1 MNRDIF
7 KCDGKV
13 LVLNFKLLKALGGRG
28 YSNEAIFLQQI
39 DYWLEQNKK
48 QDEEYID
55 GEYWVIYSPTKLHK
69 NDFSLLF
76 SIDTLKR
83 TVKKLEDKNF
93 LIFLEKENKKY
104 VRLNYTEINKFF
116 SISGEPVK
124 TPDEPVKTSMQNI
137 ENRIMVQNAPNKD
150 VINARE
156 MVQNAPKEN
165 QSSAKCT
172 EQEVQNALINGA
184 KCTEEMVQ
192 NAPNENQSGA
202 KCTDTEVQNA
212 LINGAKCT
220 NEMVQ
225 NAPAI
230 YKINNKIN
238 KIYIKYNNFIKE
250 ILDNKSVDKVNILNN
265 HINYLFWFS
274 EIKHDVRLVI
284 SRVLNDNT
292 LPKTYRI
299 NTEKV
304 DISSIRAAFEL
315 VQEKNIDYCVD
326 KILKSKK
333 ITNFESYVIASLY
346 NSVKVKED
354 KDIKTSLGYDWF
366 GKDL

>member
-13 LVLNFKLLKALGGRG
+13 LVVNCKLLKALGGQG

-55 GEYWVIYSPTKLHK
+55 GEYWVIYSPTKLHR
-69 NDFSLLF
+69 NDFCLLF

-83 TVKKLEDKNF
+83 TVKKLEEKNF

-104 VRLNYTEINKFF
+104 VRINYTEINKFF

-137 ENRIMVQNAPNKD
+137 ENRIMVQNAPNID
-150 VINARE
+150 
-156 MVQNAPKEN
+156 
-165 QSSAKCT
+165 AKCT
-172 EQEVQNALINGA
+172 EG
-184 KCTEEMVQ
+184 MVQ

-212 LINGAKCT
+212 LNNGAKCT
-220 NEMVQ
+220 EEMVQ
-225 NAPAI
+225 NAPTI

-284 SRVLNDNT
+284 SRVLNDAT
-292 LPKTYRI
+292 LPETYRI
-299 NTEKV
+299 SAEKV

-354 KDIKTSLGYDWF
+354 KNIGTNLGYDWF
-366 GKDL
+366 GKDE

>member
-13 LVLNFKLLKALGGRG
+13 LVVNFKLLEALGGRG
-28 YSNEAIFLQQI
+28 YSNEAIVLQQI

-48 QDEEYID
+48 QDEHYID
-55 GEYWVIYSPTKLHK
+55 GEYWVRYSVTQLYK
-69 NDFSLLF
+69 NDFCLLF

-83 TVKKLEDKNF
+83 TIKSLEDKNF
-93 LIFLEKENKKY
+93 LIISKKEKKKY
-104 VRLNYTEINKFF
+104 VRINYTEINKFF

-137 ENRIMVQNAPNKD
+137 ENRIMVQNAPDYD
-150 VINARE
+150 VISTRE
-156 MVQNAPKEN
+156 MVQNAP
-165 QSSAKCT
+165 
-172 EQEVQNALINGA
+172 NG
-184 KCTEEMVQ
+184 
-192 NAPNENQSGA
+192 NQSGA
-202 KCTDTEVQNA
+202 KCTEKEVQNA
-212 LINGAKCT
+212 LIKGAKCT

-225 NAPAI
+225 NAPTI

-304 DISSIRAAFEL
+304 DISSIRATFEL

>member
-184 KCTEEMVQ
+184 KCT
-192 NAPNENQSGA
+192 
-202 KCTDTEVQNA
+202 
-212 LINGAKCT
+212 

-230 YKINNKIN
+230 YKIN

>member
-13 LVLNFKLLKALGGRG
+13 LVVNFKLLEALGGRG
-28 YSNEAIFLQQI
+28 YSNEAIVLQQI
-39 DYWLEQNKK
+39 DYWLEQNRK
-48 QDEEYID
+48 QDKEYID
-55 GEYWVIYSPTKLHK
+55 GEYWVRYSVTKLYK
-69 NDFSLLF
+69 TDFCLLF

-83 TVKKLEDKNF
+83 IIKSLEDKNF
-93 LIFLEKENKKY
+93 VIISKKEKKKY
-104 VRLNYTEINKFF
+104 IRINYTEINKIF

-137 ENRIMVQNAPNKD
+137 ENRIMVQNAPDYD
-150 VINARE
+150 VISTRE
-156 MVQNAPKEN
+156 MVQNAP
-165 QSSAKCT
+165 
-172 EQEVQNALINGA
+172 NG
-184 KCTEEMVQ
+184 
-192 NAPNENQSGA
+192 NQSGA
-202 KCTDTEVQNA
+202 KCTEKEVQNA
-212 LINGAKCT
+212 LIKGAKCT

-225 NAPAI
+225 NAPTI

-304 DISSIRAAFEL
+304 DISSIRATFEL

>member
-13 LVLNFKLLKALGGRG
+13 LVVNCKLLKALGGQG

-55 GEYWVIYSPTKLHK
+55 GEYWVIYSPTKLHR
-69 NDFSLLF
+69 NDFCLLF

-83 TVKKLEDKNF
+83 TVKKLEEKNF

-104 VRLNYTEINKFF
+104 VRINYTEINKFF

-137 ENRIMVQNAPNKD
+137 ENRIMVQNAPN
-150 VINARE
+150 
-156 MVQNAPKEN
+156 EN
-165 QSSAKCT
+165 QSGAKCT
-172 EQEVQNALINGA
+172 DIEVQNALTNGA

-192 NAPNENQSGA
+192 NAP
-202 KCTDTEVQNA
+202 T
-212 LINGAKCT
+212 
-220 NEMVQ
+220 
-225 NAPAI
+225 I

-284 SRVLNDNT
+284 SRVLNDTT
-292 LPKTYRI
+292 LSETYRI
-299 NTEKV
+299 SAEKV

-354 KDIKTSLGYDWF
+354 KNIGTNLGYDWF
-366 GKDL
+366 GKDE

>member
-13 LVLNFKLLKALGGRG
+13 LVVNCKLLEALGGQG
-28 YSNEAIFLQQI
+28 HSNEAIFLQQI

-48 QDEEYID
+48 QGENYID
-55 GEYWVIYSPTKLHK
+55 GEYWVSYSVTQLYK
-69 NDFSLLF
+69 NDFRLLF

-83 TVKKLEDKNF
+83 TKKSLEDKNF
-93 LIFLEKENKKY
+93 LIILEKEKKKY
-104 VRLNYTEINKFF
+104 IRINYTEINKFF

-137 ENRIMVQNAPNKD
+137 ENRIMVQNAPNID
-150 VINARE
+150 
-156 MVQNAPKEN
+156 
-165 QSSAKCT
+165 
-172 EQEVQNALINGA
+172 
-184 KCTEEMVQ
+184 
-192 NAPNENQSGA
+192 
-202 KCTDTEVQNA
+202 
-212 LINGAKCT
+212 AKCT

-225 NAPAI
+225 NAPTI

-299 NTEKV
+299 STEKV
-304 DISSIRAAFEL
+304 DISSIRATFEL

>member
-184 KCTEEMVQ
+184 KCT
-192 NAPNENQSGA
+192 
-202 KCTDTEVQNA
+202 
-212 LINGAKCT
+212 

>member
-13 LVLNFKLLKALGGRG
+13 LVVNCKLLKALGGQG

-39 DYWLEQNKK
+39 DYCLEQNKK

-55 GEYWVIYSPTKLHK
+55 GEYWVIYSPTKLHR
-69 NDFSLLF
+69 NDFCLLF

-83 TVKKLEDKNF
+83 TVKKLEEKNF

-104 VRLNYTEINKFF
+104 VRINYTEINKFF

-137 ENRIMVQNAPNKD
+137 ENRIMVQNAPN
-150 VINARE
+150 
-156 MVQNAPKEN
+156 
-165 QSSAKCT
+165 
-172 EQEVQNALINGA
+172 
-184 KCTEEMVQ
+184 
-192 NAPNENQSGA
+192 ENQSGA
-202 KCTDTEVQNA
+202 KCTDIEVQNA
-212 LINGAKCT
+212 LTNGAKCT
-220 NEMVQ
+220 DIEVQ
-225 NAPAI
+225 NAPTI

-292 LPKTYRI
+292 LPKIYRI
-299 NTEKV
+299 SAEKV

-333 ITNFESYVIASLY
+333 ITNFENYVIASLY

-354 KDIKTSLGYDWF
+354 KNIGTNLGYDWF
-366 GKDL
+366 GKDE

>member
-13 LVLNFKLLKALGGRG
+13 LVVNFKLLEALGGRG
-28 YSNEAIFLQQI
+28 YSNEAIVLQQI
-39 DYWLEQNKK
+39 DYWLEQNRK
-48 QDEEYID
+48 QDKEYID
-55 GEYWVIYSPTKLHK
+55 GEYWVRYSVTKLYK
-69 NDFSLLF
+69 TDFCLLF

-83 TVKKLEDKNF
+83 IIKSLEDKNF
-93 LIFLEKENKKY
+93 VIISKKEKKKY
-104 VRLNYTEINKFF
+104 IRINYTEINKFF

-137 ENRIMVQNAPNKD
+137 ENRIMVQNAPNND
-150 VINARE
+150 VISTR
-156 MVQNAPKEN
+156 
-165 QSSAKCT
+165 
-172 EQEVQNALINGA
+172 
-184 KCTEEMVQ
+184 EMVQ

-202 KCTDTEVQNA
+202 KCTKQEVQNA
-212 LINGAKCT
+212 LNNGAKCT

-225 NAPAI
+225 NAPSI

-304 DISSIRAAFEL
+304 DISSIRATFEL

>member
-13 LVLNFKLLKALGGRG
+13 LVVNCKLLKALGGQG

-55 GEYWVIYSPTKLHK
+55 GEYWVIYSPTKLHR
-69 NDFSLLF
+69 NDFCLLF

-83 TVKKLEDKNF
+83 TVKKLEEKNF

-104 VRLNYTEINKFF
+104 VRINYTEINKFF

-137 ENRIMVQNAPNKD
+137 ENRIMVQNAPN
-150 VINARE
+150 
-156 MVQNAPKEN
+156 
-165 QSSAKCT
+165 
-172 EQEVQNALINGA
+172 
-184 KCTEEMVQ
+184 
-192 NAPNENQSGA
+192 ENQSGA
-202 KCTDTEVQNA
+202 KCTDIEVQNA
-212 LINGAKCT
+212 PT
-220 NEMVQ
+220 
-225 NAPAI
+225 I

-292 LPKTYRI
+292 LPKIYRI
-299 NTEKV
+299 SAEKV

-333 ITNFESYVIASLY
+333 ITNFENYVIASLY

-354 KDIKTSLGYDWF
+354 KNIGTNLGYDWF
-366 GKDL
+366 GKDE

>member
-13 LVLNFKLLKALGGRG
+13 LVLNFKLLEALGGRG
-28 YSNEAIFLQQI
+28 YSNEAIVLQQI
-39 DYWLEQNKK
+39 DYWLEQNRK
-48 QDEEYID
+48 QDKEYID
-55 GEYWVIYSPTKLHK
+55 GEYWVRYSVTKLYK
-69 NDFSLLF
+69 TDFFLLF

-83 TVKKLEDKNF
+83 IIKSLEDKNF
-93 LIFLEKENKKY
+93 VIISKKEKKKY
-104 VRLNYTEINKFF
+104 IRINYTEINKFF

-137 ENRIMVQNAPNKD
+137 ENRIVVQNAPNYD
-150 VINARE
+150 VISTR
-156 MVQNAPKEN
+156 
-165 QSSAKCT
+165 
-172 EQEVQNALINGA
+172 
-184 KCTEEMVQ
+184 EMVQ

-202 KCTDTEVQNA
+202 KCTEQEVQNA

-304 DISSIRAAFEL
+304 DISSIRATFEL

>member
-13 LVLNFKLLKALGGRG
+13 LVVNCKLLKALGGQG

-55 GEYWVIYSPTKLHK
+55 GEYWVIYSPTKLHR
-69 NDFSLLF
+69 NDFCLLF

-83 TVKKLEDKNF
+83 TVKKLEEKNF

-104 VRLNYTEINKFF
+104 VRINYTEINKFF

-137 ENRIMVQNAPNKD
+137 ENRIMVQNAPN
-150 VINARE
+150 
-156 MVQNAPKEN
+156 
-165 QSSAKCT
+165 
-172 EQEVQNALINGA
+172 
-184 KCTEEMVQ
+184 
-192 NAPNENQSGA
+192 ENQSGA
-202 KCTDTEVQNA
+202 KCTDIEVQNA
-212 LINGAKCT
+212 LTNGAKCT
-220 NEMVQ
+220 DIEVQ
-225 NAPAI
+225 NAPTI

-284 SRVLNDNT
+284 SRVLNDTT
-292 LPKTYRI
+292 LSETYRI
-299 NTEKV
+299 SAEKV

-354 KDIKTSLGYDWF
+354 KNIGTNLGYDWF
-366 GKDL
+366 GKDE

>member
-13 LVLNFKLLKALGGRG
+13 LVVNCKLLEALGGQG
-28 YSNEAIFLQQI
+28 HSNEAIFLQQI

-48 QDEEYID
+48 QGENYID
-55 GEYWVIYSPTKLHK
+55 GEYWVSYSVTQLYK
-69 NDFSLLF
+69 NDFRLLF

-83 TVKKLEDKNF
+83 TKKSLEDKNF
-93 LIFLEKENKKY
+93 LIILEKEKKKY
-104 VRLNYTEINKFF
+104 VRINYTEINKIF

-137 ENRIMVQNAPNKD
+137 ENRIMVQNAPNYN
-150 VINARE
+150 VISTRE
-156 MVQNAPKEN
+156 MVQNAPNK
-165 QSSAKCT
+165 
-172 EQEVQNALINGA
+172 
-184 KCTEEMVQ
+184 
-192 NAPNENQSGA
+192 NQSGA

-225 NAPAI
+225 NAPTI

-265 HINYLFWFS
+265 HIKYLFWFS

-292 LPKTYRI
+292 LPKIYRI
-299 NTEKV
+299 SAEKV
-304 DISSIRAAFEL
+304 DISSIRTTFEL

-354 KDIKTSLGYDWF
+354 KDIKISLGYDWF

>member
-13 LVLNFKLLKALGGRG
+13 LVLNFKLLEALGGQG
-28 YSNEAIFLQQI
+28 HSNEAIFLQQI

-48 QDEEYID
+48 QGKNYID
-55 GEYWVIYSPTKLHK
+55 GEYWVSYSVTKLYK
-69 NDFSLLF
+69 NDFRLLF

-83 TVKKLEDKNF
+83 TKKSLEDKNF
-93 LIFLEKENKKY
+93 LIILEKEKKKY
-104 VRLNYTEINKFF
+104 IRINYTEINKFF

-137 ENRIMVQNAPNKD
+137 ENRIMVQNAPNYD
-150 VINARE
+150 VISTR
-156 MVQNAPKEN
+156 
-165 QSSAKCT
+165 
-172 EQEVQNALINGA
+172 
-184 KCTEEMVQ
+184 EMVQ

-202 KCTDTEVQNA
+202 KCTEQEVQNA

-225 NAPAI
+225 NAPTI

-354 KDIKTSLGYDWF
+354 KNIGTNLGYDWF
-366 GKDL
+366 GKDE

>member
-13 LVLNFKLLKALGGRG
+13 LVVNCKLLKALGGQG

-55 GEYWVIYSPTKLHK
+55 GEYWVIYSPTKLHR
-69 NDFSLLF
+69 NDFCLLF

-83 TVKKLEDKNF
+83 TVKKLEEKNF

-104 VRLNYTEINKFF
+104 VRINYTEINKFF

-137 ENRIMVQNAPNKD
+137 ENRIMVQNAPN
-150 VINARE
+150 
-156 MVQNAPKEN
+156 
-165 QSSAKCT
+165 
-172 EQEVQNALINGA
+172 
-184 KCTEEMVQ
+184 
-192 NAPNENQSGA
+192 ENQSGA
-202 KCTDTEVQNA
+202 KCTDIEVQNA
-212 LINGAKCT
+212 LTNGAKCT
-220 NEMVQ
+220 DIEVQ
-225 NAPAI
+225 NAPTI

-292 LPKTYRI
+292 LPKIYRI
-299 NTEKV
+299 SAEKV

-354 KDIKTSLGYDWF
+354 KNIGTNLGYDWF
-366 GKDL
+366 GKDE